1 MFCEKNLNLIDWWES
16 MEMFEK
22 FLGKVWIFV
31 KKIMIE
37 KGLKML
43 KMLKNTANFGQ
54 KNGPLG
60 MWVEKNNSTNFL
72 N

>member
-1 MFCEKNLNLIDWWES
+1 
-16 MEMFEK
+16 
-22 FLGKVWIFV
+22 
-31 KKIMIE
+31 MIE

-60 MWVEKNNSTNFL
+60 MWVEKNNSTNFPILRQSAGKIIL
-72 N
+72 NFFVPILRCDDEKLL

>member
-1 MFCEKNLNLIDWWES
+1 
-16 MEMFEK
+16 
-22 FLGKVWIFV
+22 
-31 KKIMIE
+31 MIE